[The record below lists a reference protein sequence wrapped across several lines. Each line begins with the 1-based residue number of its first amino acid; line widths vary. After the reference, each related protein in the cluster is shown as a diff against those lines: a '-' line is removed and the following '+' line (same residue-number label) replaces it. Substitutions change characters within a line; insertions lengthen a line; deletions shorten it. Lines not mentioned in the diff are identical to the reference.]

1 MRCLAPMVDGS
12 DPCFRLFL
20 NTQVTHTW
28 TPMYNTATLTN
39 NTKQVPLILRSIELE
54 KELTDH

>member
-1 MRCLAPMVDGS
+1 MVDGS